1 MIIIAQPKKKSCFNE
16 FDDKISRCIEDYLFL
31 LYWINI
37 LTKRDCKRLATRM
50 MDPFPR
56 FEARMFFRV

>member
-1 MIIIAQPKKKSCFNE
+1 MITISQPKKSCFNE
-16 FDDKISRCIEDYLFL
+16 FDDKISRYIEDYLFR

-50 MDPFPR
+50 MDPLPR
-56 FEARMFFRV
+56 FEARMFFLV